1 MRPDRSSA
9 TAELVAWLRAVATA
23 HPDLGRAC
31 RDPAAGALLDP
42 RLGPLR
48 RPSPRA
54 ARVLRHA
61 AFGLVDHLALRTA
74 GIDAAL
80 RGAAARGVAQVVTL
94 GAGLDA
100 RAHRLPELA
109 GARVIEVDHP
119 ATQAKKRARAAR
131 LGPGAAEL
139 VHAACDFGEVS
150 LDEALTRAGHDAAAP
165 TFWIWEGVTMYLPRR
180 AVEATLDALAARSAA
195 GSLLAMSYLTP
206 ERLRVSPRLGALAA
220 FTLRFVSEP
229 VLSSL
234 TSADVVGLLAARG
247 FRVVSDVLPRDTAH
261 AAGVT
266 SRPLFP
272 LAPDE
277 RLVVAERLPGG

>member
-1 MRPDRSSA
+1 MRANRSSA

-23 HPDLGRAC
+23 HPELARAC
-31 RDPAAGALLDP
+31 QDPAAATLLDP

-48 RPSPRA
+48 SPSPRA
-54 ARVLRHA
+54 ARLLRHA

-80 RGAAARGVAQVVTL
+80 RDAAALGVSQVVTL

-100 RAHRLPELA
+100 RAHRLPEL
-109 GARVIEVDHP
+109 GRARVIEVDHP
-119 ATQAKKRARAAR
+119 ATQAKKRARATR
-131 LGPGAAEL
+131 LGVGAAEL

-150 LDEALTRAGHDAAAP
+150 LDEALTRAGHDVAAP
-165 TFWIWEGVTMYLPRR
+165 TFWIWEGVTMYLPRP

-195 GSLLAMSYLTP
+195 GSRLAMSYLTP
-206 ERLRVSPRLGALAA
+206 ERLRLSPRLGALAA
-220 FTLRFVSEP
+220 SALRLVSEP

-234 TSADVVGLLAARG
+234 TPADAARLLAARG
-247 FRVVSDVLPRDTAH
+247 FRVVSDVLPRETARS
-261 AAGVT
+261 AGVT
-266 SRPLFP
+266 SRPLLP

-277 RLVVAERLPGG
+277 RLVVAERVARG